1 MDQNTLELLET
12 YMDMVEKQDEIIYR
26 MTALLKS
33 YAREI
38 QHLRTINEF
47 FEEDSERKL
56 DEAILNECIEQYK
69 EMKE

>member
-38 QHLRTINEF
+38 QHLRTVNEF

-56 DEAILNECIEQYK
+56 DEAILDECIEQYE

>member
-47 FEEDSERKL
+47 FEEDSNQKM
-56 DEAILNECIEQYK
+56 DEAILDECIEQYE

>member
-56 DEAILNECIEQYK
+56 DEAILNECIEQYE

>member
-12 YMDMVEKQDEIIYR
+12 YMEMVEKQDEIIYR

-56 DEAILNECIEQYK
+56 DEAILDECIEQYE